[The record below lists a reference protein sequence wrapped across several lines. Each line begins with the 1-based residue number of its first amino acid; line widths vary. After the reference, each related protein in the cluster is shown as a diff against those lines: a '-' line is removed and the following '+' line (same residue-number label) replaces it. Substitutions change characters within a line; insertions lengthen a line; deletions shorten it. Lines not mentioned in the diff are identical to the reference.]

1 MSTIMTIPAM
11 IVLALIIILPFIVGF
26 FVYRDARQR
35 DMNALL
41 WAFVAALVPAFIG
54 LIIYFLVR
62 QMPAVRNTSKRVLHG
77 MPQVRRQTPS
87 ILSKLQGTGGV
98 GLEGLPS
105 MYHSTSGNP
114 DGHSGSGTPQGSNW
128 VEGACSYNPCTNLF
142 DRSFDFRPYQHVIYG
157 VCKHPGTE
165 QRRVLR

>member
-41 WAFVAALVPAFIG
+41 WACFHWPHHLLSG
-54 LIIYFLVR
+54 SWELR
-62 QMPAVRNTSKRVLHG
+62 QSQMPAVRNTSKRVLHG

-142 DRSFDFRPYQHVIYG
+142 DRSFDFRPYQYVIYG

>member
-62 QMPAVRNTSKRVLHG
+62 GNYANLRC
-77 MPQVRRQTPS
+77 PQC
-87 ILSKLQGTGGV
+87 
-98 GLEGLPS
+98 
-105 MYHSTSGNP
+105 
-114 DGHSGSGTPQGSNW
+114 GTPVKESFTVCPKCGAKLRPSCPNCKAP
-128 VEGACSYNPCTNLF
+128 VESDWKVCPLCTTPLPEIQTDIQVPVRPK
-142 DRSFDFRPYQHVIYG
+142 DRTGWKVLAYG

>member
-41 WAFVAALVPAFIG
+41 WAFVAALVPAFMG

-62 QMPAVRNTSKRVLHG
+62 GNYANLRC
-77 MPQVRRQTPS
+77 PQC
-87 ILSKLQGTGGV
+87 
-98 GLEGLPS
+98 
-105 MYHSTSGNP
+105 
-114 DGHSGSGTPQGSNW
+114 GTPVKESFTVCPKCGAKRRPSCPNCKAP
-128 VEGACSYNPCTNLF
+128 VES
-142 DRSFDFRPYQHVIYG
+142 D
-157 VCKHPGTE
+157 
-165 QRRVLR
+165 

>member
-1 MSTIMTIPAM
+1 MGLRRRAGACFHWPHHLLSGSWE
-11 IVLALIIILPFIVGF
+11 L
-26 FVYRDARQR
+26 RQS
-35 DMNALL
+35 
-41 WAFVAALVPAFIG
+41 
-54 LIIYFLVR
+54 

-142 DRSFDFRPYQHVIYG
+142 DRSFDLKQEMEIRKQAILEEIKDAGYNGKVING
-157 VCKHPGTE
+157 E
-165 QRRVLR
+165 DLDIFE